1 MNKKYFSPE
10 LEIQL
15 IFEDILSNSGAEA
28 EADAAIEAIGEWM
41 HEKGRNIK

>member
-10 LEIQL
+10 LDIQL

-28 EADAAIEAIGEWM
+28 EADADWLEDGEG
-41 HEKGRNIK
+41 ENS